1 MTSPS
6 KFDFVALKFTAEEWS
21 IIDRAVNFENKG
33 GWQGALLK
41 MLPRV
46 DRKARTVTVSP
57 VEILTFEKYAKGEGG
72 YQDRFRAILAAVG
85 RARS

>member
-1 MTSPS
+1 MGKQSLE
-6 KFDFVALKFTAEEWS
+6 FVSVTFTRDEWTV
-21 IIDRAVNFENKG
+21 INRDVNFEKKG

-46 DRKARTVTVSP
+46 SRETRTVVLSP
-57 VEILTFEKYAKGEGG
+57 VEILTFEKYCKGEGG

-85 RARS
+85 RARA